1 MIEHKTISAISISR
15 EIVENILYNELCM
28 TKVSSRWMSR
38 LLTLDYNDTRVIISQ
53 QNLTL
58 FEADPT

>member
-1 MIEHKTISAISISR
+1 MEHKTISAISISR

-28 TKVSSRWMSR
+28 TKVFSRWMSR